1 MLKLALIHL
10 ALFLDINKFQFRFQI
25 NKKEMELGWSLT
37 GKKSVKKIEIKYVD
51 IICIFVPKTP
61 CLLVLK
67 S

>member
-37 GKKSVKKIEIKYVD
+37 GKKSV
-51 IICIFVPKTP
+51 
-61 CLLVLK
+61 
-67 S
+67 